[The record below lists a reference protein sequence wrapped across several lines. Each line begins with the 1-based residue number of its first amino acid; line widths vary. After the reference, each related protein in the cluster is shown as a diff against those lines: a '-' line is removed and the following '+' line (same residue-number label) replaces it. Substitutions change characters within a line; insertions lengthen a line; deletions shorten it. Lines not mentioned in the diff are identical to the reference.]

1 MTISAWPVNGWVHLP
16 MSESQALESESA
28 ARPNLLAWLSFSGL
42 VVALDQLSKWGVTTN
57 MALGDHIPV
66 WPIFSWVRWH
76 NTGAAFSMLSEGGGW
91 QRWFFVTLAIGFT
104 AFIIYELRRLQITEK
119 FMAFVYALILGG
131 ALGNMIDRLF
141 HGYVVDFILFYY
153 RDWYFPAFNV
163 ADIALSCGAALWIG
177 YLVLEFRQER
187 RLKKESR

>member
-1 MTISAWPVNGWVHLP
+1 MTD
-16 MSESQALESESA
+16 SESVETQSA
-28 ARPNLLAWLSFSGL
+28 AGPNLLAWLSVSGL
-42 VVALDQLSKWGVTTN
+42 VVVLDQLSKWVVTSN

-76 NTGAAFSMLSEGGGW
+76 NTGAAFSMLSDGGGW
-91 QRWFFVTLAIGFT
+91 QRWFFVSLAIGFT
-104 AFIIYELRRLQITEK
+104 AFIIYELRRLQIGEK

-141 HGYVVDFILFYY
+141 QGYVVDFILFYY

-177 YLVLEFRQER
+177 YLVLESRRAR
-187 RLKKESR
+187 RLEEVSR